1 VIIVTEFQAASPQP
15 PASDTAGARGSRS
28 AWLLMRELWPSL
40 AISVMWVAVLLVSL
54 FGPSIET
61 SNGAGTNTSSVPS
74 GVAVGLFAF
83 LASWAVAR
91 YAFRRNAGQ

>member
-1 VIIVTEFQAASPQP
+1 
-15 PASDTAGARGSRS
+15 
-28 AWLLMRELWPSL
+28 
-40 AISVMWVAVLLVSL
+40 MWVAVLLVSL